1 MSTKAAFVAHP
12 KCRPPRDA
20 EGVIDTL
27 LVVGRAPLMLGI
39 DGRWRLDDGS
49 PAVAFIGSL
58 PGGNGNYVWVA
69 ACQCHKGPAPMKCPR
84 IKALTHARE
93 KLDIESISIVERPR
107 KGGTLR

>member
-1 MSTKAAFVAHP
+1 MSLKRALVVHP

-20 EGVIDTL
+20 VGPREGDIYVFAL
-27 LVVGRAPLMLGI
+27 HE
-39 DGRWRLDDGS
+39 DGRWVFDNGTTPR
-49 PAVAFIGSL
+49 VAFIGRI
-58 PGGNGNYVWVA
+58 GDEARVWVA

-93 KLDIESISIVERPR
+93 KLDIEAINIVERPR